1 MYIGVANFDNVV
13 IAEVV
18 NIVVFEVDNVVAT
31 VYNVILLKLT
41 MSLRC
46 MKLIVSLLL

>member
-1 MYIGVANFDNVV
+1 MYIGVVNFDNVV

-18 NIVVFEVDNVVAT
+18 KIVVFEVDNVVVAT

-41 MSLRC
+41 MSLR
-46 MKLIVSLLL
+46 

>member
-13 IAEVV
+13 IAKVV
-18 NIVVFEVDNVVAT
+18 NIVVFEADNVVVAT

-41 MSLRC
+41 MSLR
-46 MKLIVSLLL
+46 LS

>member
-13 IAEVV
+13 IAGVV
-18 NIVVFEVDNVVAT
+18 KIVVFEVDNVVVAT

-41 MSLRC
+41 MSLR
-46 MKLIVSLLL
+46 

>member
-18 NIVVFEVDNVVAT
+18 NIVVFEVDNAVVAT
-31 VYNVILLKLT
+31 VYVYNVILLKLT
-41 MSLRC
+41 MSLR
-46 MKLIVSLLL
+46 LS

>member
-18 NIVVFEVDNVVAT
+18 NIVVFKVDNAVVAT

-41 MSLRC
+41 MSLR
-46 MKLIVSLLL
+46 LS

>member
-13 IAEVV
+13 IAVVV
-18 NIVVFEVDNVVAT
+18 NIVVFEVDNAVVAT

-41 MSLRC
+41 MSLR
-46 MKLIVSLLL
+46 

>member
-18 NIVVFEVDNVVAT
+18 NIVVFEVDNAVVAT
-31 VYNVILLKLT
+31 VYNVILLVDNVITL
-41 MSLRC
+41 
-46 MKLIVSLLL
+46 KLIVPLLL

>member
-18 NIVVFEVDNVVAT
+18 NIVVFEVDNAVVAT
-31 VYNVILLKLT
+31 VYT
-41 MSLRC
+41 AFCWSWQC
-46 MKLIVSLLL
+46 HYA